1 MSRKHNDLAARF
13 PILAKALAELPDET
27 SIDGE
32 LVALDETGRPSF
44 NVLQNYRRAG
54 TPIQFYAFDVL
65 TFAGRS
71 LQNQPLE
78 ERRKVLQT
86 KMMPRM
92 LESVLFSETLEA
104 TASEVTE
111 AVRAQGLEGV
121 IAKRRDSL
129 YEPGRRS
136 GAWVKMRVNKGRE
149 LVVSGYLA
157 NGKNFDSIV
166 VGYYEGDD
174 LLYVARVR
182 NGFTPVAADA
192 KLTQGRRLKIDPP
205 RRGVLRSGGPHV
217 GGRGSGGNPGL
228 ETARQKHPRDRAD
241 SRRVAQHGATL
252 SAGRRAAAL
261 HA

>member
-71 LQNQPLE
+71 LQNQPLG

-86 KMMPRM
+86 KVMPRM
-92 LESVLFSETLEA
+92 PESVLFSETLEA

-111 AVRAQGLEGV
+111 AVKAQGLEGV

-129 YEPGRRS
+129 YRANRIRGMDRRQPS
-136 GAWVKMRVNKGRE
+136 ASFKG
-149 LVVSGYLA
+149 S
-157 NGKNFDSIV
+157 
-166 VGYYEGDD
+166 
-174 LLYVARVR
+174 
-182 NGFTPVAADA
+182 
-192 KLTQGRRLKIDPP
+192 
-205 RRGVLRSGGPHV
+205 
-217 GGRGSGGNPGL
+217 
-228 ETARQKHPRDRAD
+228 
-241 SRRVAQHGATL
+241 
-252 SAGRRAAAL
+252 
-261 HA
+261 